1 MRCMVSSDLRRS
13 NNSAS
18 SKRFLL
24 YELVLSTVVHRKEIG
39 GKVIGIFKNAYKFPC
54 LIQLFPYRSVTG
66 RKRHSIGIID
76 TQCAETFFF
85 NERSN
90 LVESYFC
97 SKFCGYITLYDL

>member
-1 MRCMVSSDLRRS
+1 MRCMVSSDIASDVTRFFSKKVPYTNSFYRRS
-13 NNSAS
+13 
-18 SKRFLL
+18 
-24 YELVLSTVVHRKEIG
+24 YIEKEIG

-54 LIQLFPYRSVTG
+54 LIQLFPYRFVTG

-90 LVESYFC
+90 LVESYFL
-97 SKFCGYITLYDL
+97 FEILWIYHAL

>member
-18 SKRFLL
+18 SKKGSFYTNSFYRRS
-24 YELVLSTVVHRKEIG
+24 YIEKEIG

-54 LIQLFPYRSVTG
+54 LIQLFPYRFVTG

-76 TQCAETFFF
+76 TQCAETFF
-85 NERSN
+85 
-90 LVESYFC
+90 L
-97 SKFCGYITLYDL
+97 